1 MSNGAEL
8 HPITES
14 DAFIADALRDASIP
28 ALMASM
34 SHLVGDL
41 RLWDSGIRPAAA
53 PFGPVDNDGLTEEQR
68 EAVRAQALELL
79 KDYRDRGSPA
89 LPPFDS
95 DALLKMM
102 RLVAGDAVPDSYL
115 PMLLADARIDDRP
128 IALREWPAALK
139 EKAGDFHALVVG
151 AGMSGML
158 MAIRLQEA
166 GIPYVIIE
174 KNSDVG
180 GTWLLNSYPGCRC
193 DVPNYFYSYSFERRS
208 DWPHHFSE
216 RDRILEYFQGIAQ
229 KYNIL
234 SKVQFNSEVTE
245 AVWSEEESTWH
256 VSVCREDG
264 SVDMIVTKAFIP
276 AVGQLSRP
284 KIPDLPGAER
294 FGGIA
299 CHTGAYD
306 RSISYEGKRVA
317 VVGTAASAIQAI
329 PEIAEKADQ
338 LFVVQR
344 TAHWLLP
351 SPNHLAEIAPG
362 MKWLLGHVPFYSHW
376 YRARYSSRSLYGL
389 KIAAAIDP
397 SWPHQERSVS
407 ALNDQ
412 VRERLTDYLKG
423 ELDDRPDL
431 LEKLTP
437 KYPPFAT
444 RIMPNNGSYLRSLK
458 RDNSE
463 LVTGNLAAL
472 DETGIVMADG
482 RHLDV
487 DIIIYATGFQATR
500 FMYPM
505 RIVGKGGVVL
515 SDFWGED
522 ARAYLGIAV
531 PNFPNMFMVFGPGT
545 AVFNVIFLAECN
557 SRYIMDAV
565 QGMIENGWD
574 TIECRPEIYTEYV
587 ERYRREAAG
596 LAIASPHVTSWYKSA
611 SGNVVSNLPFE
622 VSDYWNWTRKAN
634 FEDYLTSCE
643 NERGESLS
651 DLINC

>member
-1 MSNGAEL
+1 MSNGIRL
-8 HPITES
+8 DPITES
-14 DAFIADALRDASIP
+14 DAFIADALREASIP

-34 SHLVGDL
+34 SHLTGDMTI
-41 RLWDSGIRPAAA
+41 WDSGIRPAAA
-53 PFGPVDNDGLTEEQR
+53 PFGPVDDDGLTEEQR
-68 EAVRAQALELL
+68 EAIRAQALELL
-79 KDYRDRGSPA
+79 RDYRDRGSPA
-89 LPPFDS
+89 LPPLDG
-95 DALLKMM
+95 DTLLRMM
-102 RLVAGDAVPDSYL
+102 RLVAGDAAPDYYL

-128 IALREWPAALK
+128 IAPREWPAARK
-139 EKAGDFHALVVG
+139 EKAGDFSVLIVG

-158 MAIRLQEA
+158 MAIRMQEA

-193 DVPNYFYSYSFERRS
+193 DVPNYFYSYSFERRA

-229 KYNIL
+229 KYHIID
-234 SKVQFNSEVTE
+234 KVQFNSEVTE
-245 AVWSEEESTWH
+245 AVWSEEDASWH
-256 VSVCREDG
+256 VSVRRADG
-264 SVDMIVTKAFIP
+264 SIDTIVTKAFVP

-284 KIPDLPGAER
+284 KIPDVPGAER
-294 FGGIA
+294 FKGVV
-299 CHTGAYD
+299 CHTGEYD

-317 VVGTAASAIQAI
+317 VIGTAASAIQAI
-329 PEIAEKADQ
+329 PEIAKKADK

-362 MKWLLGHVPFYSHW
+362 MKWLLGHVPFYAHW
-376 YRARYSSRSLYGL
+376 YRARYASRSLYGL
-389 KIAAAIDP
+389 KVVAKIDS

-407 ALNDQ
+407 AINDQ
-412 VRERLTDYLKG
+412 VRERLTAYLKN
-423 ELDDRPDL
+423 ELSDRPDL
-431 LEKLTP
+431 LERLTP

-444 RIMPNNGSYLRSLK
+444 RIMPNNGSYLRALK
-458 RDNSE
+458 SDNTE
-463 LVTGNLAAL
+463 LVTGGIAAL
-472 DETGIVMADG
+472 DETGIVTTDG

-522 ARAYLGIAV
+522 ARAYLGITV

-557 SRYIMDAV
+557 SRYIMNAL
-565 QGMIENGWD
+565 QAMIENGWASM
-574 TIECRPEIYTEYV
+574 ECRTEVYEDYV
-587 ERYRREAAG
+587 KRYCKEAG
-596 LAIASPHVTSWYKSA
+596 TLAISSPYVTSWYKSA
-611 SGNVVSNLPFE
+611 TGNVVSNLPFE
-622 VSDYWNWTRKAN
+622 VADYWNWTRKVN
-634 FEDYLTSCE
+634 FDDFATEYGHEDTISFA
-643 NERGESLS
+643 
-651 DLINC
+651 